1 MSEKP
6 DDATPRILV
15 DDDWKTEAAREK
27 AKLADETKDVGAPGA
42 LPTPKFAELVN
53 MIAMQAVVGLGGM
66 TTPDGQHIPPELDL
80 AKHHIDMLSVLEDK
94 TKGNLDEEETKM
106 ITESLSELRQNF
118 VMLMEQVKEQ
128 QMKSGQAGVTNPDAG
143 GEGSGAG
150 GGIIDPSA

>member
-53 MIAMQAVVGLGGM
+53 MLAMQAVVGLGGM

-80 AKHHIDMLSVLEDK
+80 AKHHIDMLELLVAK
-94 TKGNLDEEETKM
+94 TKGNLEAEESKLLETV
-106 ITESLSELRQNF
+106 LYELRMRF
-118 VMLMEQVKEQ
+118 VQAIDAVA
-128 QMKSGQAGVTNPDAG
+128 AGVPAGPPPEDA
-143 GEGSGAG
+143 S
-150 GGIIDPSA
+150 